1 MRNHECMGENLLER
15 EKKHFNFNQLEQL
28 KEKQNKRKEGKIRKK
43 NKIKNLLLDSSKNID
58 SKMRLIMAL
67 QQQCFKSNE

>member
-1 MRNHECMGENLLER
+1 
-15 EKKHFNFNQLEQL
+15 L